1 MDSQSKRREVT
12 ALIDNIKDHSDRLR
26 NHDSIP
32 LLEMSVILSK
42 INRLH
47 EATLILK
54 YLLAKDQH
62 HEEEEFGSSNYITNA
77 FVKDPKTRL
86 KELEAEEKE
95 EEKEE
100 QKVEAEQSSESAI
113 GEVQEEKPEPEEN
126 VSIDEVIE
134 KLEKE
139 EVNSLPDLNEQY
151 LEEEDNS
158 LGEQLQKQPIAD
170 LVAAIGLNER
180 YLYANE
186 LFEGD
191 IDAFRSELSNLNNFN
206 SKEEADQYFNEDLAR
221 KRGWNKDHEMVHAL
235 KVLIER
241 RYL

>member
-12 ALIDNIKDHSDRLR
+12 ALIDNIKEHSDRLR

-62 HEEEEFGSSNYITNA
+62 HEEEEFGSNDYVINSFI
-77 FVKDPKTRL
+77 KDPKTRL
-86 KELEAEEKE
+86 KELEKEEEELTEKE
-95 EEKEE
+95 EKPSEDVLVEE
-100 QKVEAEQSSESAI
+100 TPHE
-113 GEVQEEKPEPEEN
+113 EPEISKEDEI
-126 VSIDEVIE
+126 SIDEVIE
-134 KLEKE
+134 RLEQE

-151 LEEEDNS
+151 VEEEDKS
-158 LGEQLQKQPIAD
+158 LGEQLKKQPIAD

-191 IDAFRSELSNLNNFN
+191 IDAFRTELGNLNNFN
-206 SKEEADQYFNEDLAR
+206 SKEEAHQYFNEDLAK
-221 KRGWNKDHEMVHAL
+221 KRGWDTEHEMVHAL
-235 KVLIER
+235 KVLLDR